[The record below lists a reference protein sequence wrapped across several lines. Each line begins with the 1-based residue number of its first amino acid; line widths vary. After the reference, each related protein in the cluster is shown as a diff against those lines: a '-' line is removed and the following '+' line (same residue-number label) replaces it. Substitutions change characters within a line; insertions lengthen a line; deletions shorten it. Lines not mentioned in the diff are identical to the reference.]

1 MEHAYYVSAFPHMVA
16 LSFMHVHH
24 LERSYHLESQQKAT
38 IAMIGLTLGRF
49 VMILLFGEMV
59 EKLSKTVQKNIK
71 HGLAALALGLCVILM
86 HANRDHYNAWWF
98 LMALFWGIH
107 DGVYDN
113 DYYQLGDELEGEEK
127 QELKNSYT
135 AIMVISSFVI
145 YILSIPLYN
154 KTPIWLLLF
163 MIVGLTLSVLVSFRE
178 GFWKFRNTEE
188 TGSSS
193 KMLIV
198 PDEKIEKKEENL
210 TAQAPE
216 TAPAPAPA
224 SAEPVPETGKI
235 EEPPKAA
242 EKPPEEV
249 KLD

>member
-16 LSFMHVHH
+16 LSFMHIHH
-24 LERSYHLESQQKAT
+24 LERSWHLEAQQKAT

-59 EKLSKTVQKNIK
+59 EKLDKTIQRNIK

-113 DYYQLGDELEGEEK
+113 DYYQLGDELPAEEK
-127 QELKNSYT
+127 QQLKNNYT

-163 MIVGLTLSVLVSFRE
+163 MIVALILSVIFSFE
-178 GFWKFRNTEE
+178 GGFLKFKKTTEE

-198 PDEKIEKKEENL
+198 PDDKVEKKNDEL
-210 TAQAPE
+210 TAQPPASASVEPAPE
-216 TAPAPAPA
+216 TAK
-224 SAEPVPETGKI
+224 V
-235 EEPPKAA
+235 EEPPKSS
-242 EKPPEEV
+242 EKAPEVAEV